1 MQPAA
6 AGSAKIITPLAI
18 ILNIDTATATGSVAL
33 SKDGVVLTMR
43 ENTQERDHAAILTL
57 FIQELLRTQN
67 ILPAQLDAI
76 AVSAGPGSYTGLRVG
91 VATAKGLC
99 YAWNKPLLGIST
111 LQMMAQGM
119 ISATQDMHALYC
131 PLLDA
136 RRQEVYT
143 ALYSAQLDE
152 RMAPQALILT
162 ADAFKE
168 VLDKEKIYFF
178 GDGSLKWQQLMP
190 AHNNAVFT
198 SYHIS
203 AAHMVPLSEA
213 AFQRQQ
219 FADVAYFSPYYL
231 KPFYTP
237 VKG

>member
-1 MQPAA
+1 M
-6 AGSAKIITPLAI
+6 AI

-33 SKDGVVLTMR
+33 SKDGVVLAMR

-57 FIQELLRTQN
+57 FIQEILRTQN
-67 ILPAQLDAI
+67 ISPAQLDAI

-119 ISATQDMHALYC
+119 IIATQDTHALYC

-143 ALYSAQLDE
+143 ALYDAQLDE
-152 RMAPQALILT
+152 HMAPQALILT
-162 ADAFKE
+162 ADAFRE
-168 VLDKEKIYFF
+168 WLDKEKIYFF
-178 GDGSLKWQQLMP
+178 GDGSPKWQQLMP
-190 AHNNAVFT
+190 PHHNAVFA

-203 AAHMVPLSEA
+203 AAHMVPLAEA

-237 VKG
+237 AKG

>member
-6 AGSAKIITPLAI
+6 AGSAKTITPLAI

-33 SKDGVVLTMR
+33 SKDGVVLAMR
-43 ENTQERDHAAILTL
+43 ENTQERDHAAVLTL

-119 ISATQDMHALYC
+119 SSATQDMDALYC

-143 ALYSAQLDE
+143 ALYNAQLDE

-178 GDGSLKWQQLMP
+178 GDGSFKWQQLMP
-190 AHNNAVFT
+190 AHNNAVFAP
-198 SYHIS
+198 YHIS
-203 AAHMVPLSEA
+203 ATHMIPLSEA
-213 AFQRQQ
+213 AFQQQQ

-237 VKG
+237 AKG

>member
-1 MQPAA
+1 M
-6 AGSAKIITPLAI
+6 AI

-33 SKDGVVLTMR
+33 SKDGVVLAMR
-43 ENTQERDHAAILTL
+43 ENTQERDHAAVLTL
-57 FIQELLRTQN
+57 FIQEMLRTQN

-119 ISATQDMHALYC
+119 ISATQDTHALYC

-143 ALYSAQLDE
+143 ALYNAQLDE
-152 RMAPQALILT
+152 CMAPQALILT

-168 VLDKEKIYFF
+168 WLDKEKIYFF
-178 GDGSLKWQQLMP
+178 GDGSLKWQQLMLP
-190 AHNNAVFT
+190 HNNAVFA

-203 AAHMVPLSEA
+203 AAHMIPLAEA
-213 AFQRQQ
+213 ACQQQQ

-237 VKG
+237 AKG